1 MNETMTWT
9 LSGHTF
15 LTERYAGDANRKNSI
30 HIGIA
35 ERYDLVVPQAG
46 GPRLQPGDYIHF
58 NGRSSKF
65 SEGAWG
71 ILRVY
76 DKEQPDLKKLP
87 AGYSGKNEIPKPLP
101 VCPADAPVKTFNVVA
116 MDYPSMKFNPNA
128 PEAIEVDFERKIL
141 IANPD
146 AKIYALEEEVSK
158 VAEGLQP
165 MPLTLR
171 VNVGDCVKINLKNK
185 LKASRASFSA
195 IGLAFDP
202 KDSLGANVGNNPGDQ
217 TIAPGE
223 ARTYTYYADPFIGE
237 TTSLV
242 WDWGN
247 VMLNP
252 RNGLF
257 GAIIVGPK
265 GSKYRDPKTGADISL
280 KNAWAADVII
290 DRTVPGNETRPNYRD
305 VALFFQ
311 DEDNIIGTSFMPYV
325 QNVAGLV
332 GVNYRSEPYKYR
344 EEAGCSLGRIF
355 QPCTA
360 DKPEDP
366 ATPIIEAHAGDP
378 VRIHIL
384 GASNEQNGMFSVEK
398 HEWPIEPY
406 MRGADMIS
414 VVEFSGS
421 EVLDVFI
428 PSAGGPYRLTGD
440 YVYSNQR
447 LPYSQS
453 GQWGYLRVLPAGDQR
468 LLPLAGA
475 APGVKKAETE
485 TPAQAIPVASK

>member
-1 MNETMTWT
+1 M
-9 LSGHTF
+9 
-15 LTERYAGDANRKNSI
+15 
-30 HIGIA
+30 
-35 ERYDLVVPQAG
+35 QA
-46 GPRLQPGDYIHF
+46 GDYIHF

-71 ILRVY
+71 IVRVY

-87 AGYSGKNEIPKPLP
+87 AGYSHRSDIPVAEP

-116 MDYPSMKFNPNA
+116 MDHPSMKFNPKA
-128 PEAIEVDFERKIL
+128 PEAIEVDFERKIQ
-141 IANPD
+141 ITNPD
-146 AKIYALEEEVSK
+146 AKIYALEEEASK

-165 MPLTLR
+165 MPLAIR
-171 VNVGDCVKINLKNK
+171 ANVGDCIKVNLKNK
-185 LKASRASFSA
+185 MKDSRASFSA
-195 IGLAFDP
+195 ISLAFDP

-223 ARTYTYYADPFIGE
+223 SRTYTYYADPFTGE
-237 TTSLV
+237 ITSLV

-257 GAIIVGPK
+257 GAVIIGPK
-265 GSKYRDPKTGADISL
+265 GSKYRDPKTGADL
-280 KNAWAADVII
+280 TNKNSWAADVIV
-290 DRTVPGNETRPNYRD
+290 DRTVPGNELRSNYRD

-332 GVNYRSEPYKYR
+332 GVNYRSEPYPYR
-344 EEAGCSLGRIF
+344 VEKGCSLGKIF
-355 QPCTA
+355 QPCVA

-366 ATPIIEAHAGDP
+366 VTPIVEAHAGDA
-378 VRIHIL
+378 VRIHVI
-384 GASNEQNGMFSVEK
+384 GASNEQNGMFSIEK

-421 EVLDVFI
+421 EVLDAFV
-428 PSAGGPYRLTGD
+428 PSAGGPYKLAGD

-453 GQWGYLRVLPAGDQR
+453 GQWGYFRVLPTGDQR
-468 LLPLAGA
+468 LLPLTGA
-475 APGVKKAETE
+475 ASGVKSAQTDELGKA
-485 TPAQAIPVASK
+485 AAIPVSAK